1 MHYVSHSLSLQP
13 IQTDIAAYGETVE
26 KTRALGDSLK
36 EESEEEEREKIDRR
50 LEALTSQFAE
60 LQEAA
65 GERMRGR

>member
-1 MHYVSHSLSLQP
+1 M
-13 IQTDIAAYGETVE
+13 E